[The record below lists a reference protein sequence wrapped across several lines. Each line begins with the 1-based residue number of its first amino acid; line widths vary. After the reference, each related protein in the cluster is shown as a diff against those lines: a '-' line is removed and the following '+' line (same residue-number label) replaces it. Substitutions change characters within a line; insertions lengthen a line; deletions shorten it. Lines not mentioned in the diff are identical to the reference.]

1 MCKVLIIT
9 VLAAAAGRAEFRWI
23 EQEFGGL
30 ECASCAESIGTRLKR
45 LRGVE
50 SVEVDAAAGRVRITL
65 AAENRVR
72 LETVRDSLKGV
83 GYTPGPAR
91 VRVRGTAEQAEGE
104 WLFRVQ
110 GLDGAYR
117 LAGEKRPAAGEM
129 VVVEGKVPEQARPG
143 VLPALEVD
151 RLSR

>member
-91 VRVRGTAEQAEGE
+91 VRGTAEQAEGE